1 MWKEIGSMKMRKS
14 SLRNQKGFTLIEMA
28 IVLVII
34 GLILGAVIKGK
45 DVMNSAKQK
54 KFYTNF
60 VKTWELAA
68 ASYYDRTGN
77 LLGDGTINGGTVATK
92 DGIFDNVAG
101 SAFGNVDTALKGV
114 GLEVPVSNTTNSG
127 QYTYSGTYSGTQ
139 PVTLHLYNLYSHTD
153 LRYRNALYLTNMP
166 TDLAIALD
174 TIIDGEANAQTGN
187 FRQYPD
193 NTSTSWPNV
202 SSTTVVNAAY
212 SINIP

>member
-1 MWKEIGSMKMRKS
+1 MKMRKS
-14 SLRNQKGFTLIEMA
+14 SLRNEKGFTLIEMA

-60 VKTWELAA
+60 VKTWELAT

-77 LLGDGTINGGTVATK
+77 LLGDSTVNGGTAATK
-92 DGIFDNVAG
+92 DGIFDNLAG
-101 SAFGNVDTALKGV
+101 NAFGAVDTTLKAV
-114 GLEVPVSNTTNSG
+114 GLEVPVSNTANSG
-127 QYTYSGTYSGTQ
+127 QYTYTGTYSGSQT
-139 PVTLHLYNLYSHTD
+139 VTLYLYNLYSHYD
-153 LRYRNALYLTNMP
+153 LRSRNALYLTNMP

-174 TIIDGEANAQTGN
+174 TIVDGEANAQTGN

-193 NTSTSWPNV
+193 NVATTWPDA
-202 SSTTVVNAAY
+202 STTSVVNAAY
-212 SINIP
+212 TINIP